1 LNPLRGHNVVKDFT
15 YLAPTTLKAALAL
28 LAEHKG
34 KVKVLAGGTDLMLQ
48 LQGGMFAPDY
58 VVDVKNVPELNTL
71 TFHAK
76 TGLTIGAATSLR
88 SIETSAIIGEK
99 YPHLATGAS
108 EVGSVQIRN
117 QASFGGNICTAT
129 PSADGIPALVAL
141 DATARIASVRG
152 ERTVALADFFKGVR
166 KTVLEPDELLVDL
179 HVAAPAAHT
188 SGCYVK
194 LNTRPQMDL
203 AIVGVATTVTL
214 TADGKTIKSAAICLG
229 AVATTPIRIPE
240 AEALLAGKP
249 ISEELLASAGAAAA
263 RAARPISDVRA
274 SAEYRKEQC
283 DLMTRR
289 SLRVAIERA
298 RAAA

>member
-1 LNPLRGHNVVKDFT
+1 MKDFT

-34 KVKVLAGGTDLMLQ
+34 KVKVLSGGTDLMLQ
-48 LQGGMFAPDY
+48 LQDGMFSPEF
-58 VVDVKNVPELNTL
+58 VLNVKDIPELNTL
-71 TFHAK
+71 SYHAK
-76 TGLTIGAATSLR
+76 SGLTIGAATSLH
-88 SIETSAIIGEK
+88 SVETSTILAEK
-99 YPHLATGAS
+99 YPHLVTGAS

-129 PSADGIPALVAL
+129 PSADGTPALVAL
-141 DATARIASVRG
+141 DATVRIASVRG
-152 ERTVALADFFKGVR
+152 ERTVPLAEFFKGVR
-166 KTVLEPDELLVDL
+166 RTVLEPDELLVDL
-179 HVAAPAAHT
+179 HIAAPAAHT

-203 AIVGVATTVTL
+203 AIVGVAATVTL
-214 TADGKTIKSAAICLG
+214 TPDGKTIKSAAICLG

-240 AEALLAGKP
+240 AEALLAGQP

-263 RAARPISDVRA
+263 KAARPISDVRA
-274 SAEYRKEQC
+274 SAEYRTEQC

-289 SLRVAIERA
+289 ALRVAIERA